1 MANTSVTNEPSV
13 KPSTPDVTDRIFVG
27 PGRGANTIHKVGS
40 AKQYATKSVVGRV
53 CNQAKFP
60 MSGAKSAPR
69 KKG

>member
-1 MANTSVTNEPSV
+1 MISV
-13 KPSTPDVTDRIFVG
+13 KSVPDTPVTGHDIADRIVNG
-27 PGRGANTIHKVGS
+27 NPGKSMIHKVGS

-60 MSGAKSAPR
+60 MSKAAPR

>member
-1 MANTSVTNEPSV
+1 MANNSITIEPSA
-13 KPSTPDVTDRIFVG
+13 KPSTPDVADRIFVG
-27 PGRGANTIHKVGS
+27 PGRGANTLHKVGS

-60 MSGAKSAPR
+60 MSDRKDAPR

>member
-1 MANTSVTNEPSV
+1 MANNSITIEPST
-13 KPSTPDVTDRIFVG
+13 KPSTPDLNDRIFVG

-60 MSGAKSAPR
+60 TGKGAAR
-69 KKG
+69 KKD

>member
-1 MANTSVTNEPSV
+1 MISV
-13 KPSTPDVTDRIFVG
+13 KSTPNTPITSTDPATHILNG
-27 PGRGANTIHKVGS
+27 NPGKSMLHKVGS

-60 MSGAKSAPR
+60 MR

>member
-1 MANTSVTNEPSV
+1 MEI
-13 KPSTPDVTDRIFVG
+13 TDRIFTG

-60 MSGAKSAPR
+60 TAKNGSAR
-69 KKG
+69 KKD

>member
-1 MANTSVTNEPSV
+1 MISV
-13 KPSTPDVTDRIFVG
+13 KTTPDVAVTGHDIADRIVNG
-27 PGRGANTIHKVGS
+27 NPRKSMIHKVGS

-60 MSGAKSAPR
+60 MAKSSPR